1 VIGVPRYCCWVI
13 QSLRKRFAFLSVLK
27 HRDYRIYYLGLV
39 ASVMSHQG
47 MMAAQGWL
55 VFDITGEPLT
65 LGLVGAAQAIPGL
78 VFNLVAGALADRFDP
93 RRMIMIGE
101 GAAALL
107 ISFLAVLVFT
117 DVVVV
122 WHIIVIAFF
131 IGVATSFDQPA
142 RRVVWP
148 SLIPRSEF
156 LAGTALNQGAWNGT
170 RVIGPGVSMGVIALV
185 GFITGDDRLGAAT
198 SFTVIAAGFATMSV
212 AITFVHMPEIKRAG
226 GATVFH
232 DIVDGLAFVAKQRI
246 FLLLLGLSFSIGY
259 FGLSYQQLMPAFA
272 KDNLGLGPEGVGA
285 LYVASGIGGVSGIVI
300 AASYGSSMDRAKL
313 IGGGATLMGLAIIGF
328 GISGVLG
335 WALLA
340 GVLSAAAGAL
350 YSIFQIGAN
359 TLLNLLVPVEY
370 RGRVMGLRGIMWSL
384 SPLGAL
390 QAGFIAGLTS
400 TPFAIGV
407 GGVGVLIAT
416 GLVFG
421 LSKQVRNADKL
432 VTAMEAAE
440 TLEEPKVGQP
450 RS

>member
-1 VIGVPRYCCWVI
+1 VLH
-13 QSLRKRFAFLSVLK
+13 SLRNRLAFLSVLR
-27 HRDYRIYYLGLV
+27 HRNYRIYYLGLV

-55 VFDITGEPLT
+55 VFDITGQPLT

-93 RRMIMIGE
+93 RRMILVGE
-101 GAAALL
+101 GAAAVL
-107 ISFLAVLVFT
+107 ISILAALVFA
-117 DVVVV
+117 DAVEV
-122 WHIIVIAFF
+122 WHIVVIAFL
-131 IGVATSFDQPA
+131 IGIATSFDQPA

-170 RVIGPGVSMGVIALV
+170 RVIGPGLSMGIIALV
-185 GFITGDDRLGAAT
+185 GAITGDDRLGAAI
-198 SFTVIAAGFATMSV
+198 SFMVIAAGFGAMAI

-226 GATVFH
+226 GATLFH
-232 DIVDGLAFVAKQRI
+232 DIVEGLAFVVKQRI

-272 KDNLGLGPEGVGA
+272 KDTLGLGPSGVGA
-285 LYVASGIGGVSGIVI
+285 LYVASGMGGVAGIIV
-300 AASYGSSMDRAKL
+300 AASYGASIDRAKL
-313 IGGGATLMGLAIIGF
+313 IGGGATLMGLTIIGF
-328 GISGVLG
+328 GISGVIG
-335 WALLA
+335 WAILSVALA
-340 GVLSAAAGAL
+340 ALAGAL
-350 YSIFQIGAN
+350 YSVFQIGAN
-359 TLLNLLVPVEY
+359 TLLNLLVPAEF

-421 LSKQVRNADKL
+421 LSKQVRNAESL
-432 VTAMEAAE
+432 VKDMEARESSAA
-440 TLEEPKVGQP
+440 
-450 RS
+450 S